1 MIAKVIP
8 DSNPVT
14 PYENTKKERTALLYS
29 IYGLYVMFN

>member
-14 PYENTKKERTALLYS
+14 PFEYTKKERIALL
-29 IYGLYVMFN
+29 

>member
-14 PYENTKKERTALLYS
+14 PFEYTKKEHTALL
-29 IYGLYVMFN
+29 

>member
-14 PYENTKKERTALLYS
+14 PYENTKKEHTALL
-29 IYGLYVMFN
+29 